1 MKIVIAGIG
10 KFGDYLTRQLAKENN
25 EITVIDI
32 NFTGK
37 EALINNEDVNNIEG
51 NALDV
56 KILEEAGVQNSDL
69 LIASMKEDSEN
80 VMCALLARKL
90 GVKNTIARIR
100 RPEYIDSLNMI
111 KEPLGLSM
119 IISPKQLTANQIA
132 QTLSIP
138 SAIETTSFFKG
149 RIYVISLKLKEDS
162 KYIGQSIKEISQK
175 LNGNIIVCAI
185 EREDKIVIPNGET
198 IIQAED
204 KIHIT
209 GTRKDINSFLRYGNL
224 IQDKTR
230 QVMIVGGSDISKYL
244 ANQLADTDMKIKII
258 EPNKEVALEL
268 AETLDNV
275 LVINADPSDEQT
287 LFEEGI
293 QETDAF
299 VALTGIDEE
308 NIVYSMFA
316 SAQKVPKVITKINH
330 INLSGITQMAKIDA
344 VVSPHKIAANQVVQ
358 YVRAMEKGKSSSCES
373 IYNFGDNI
381 FEMIEFKVKEDFKGI
396 NQKLEELKLQD
407 DTLIGA
413 IQRGK
418 NIIYPQGKDEIKLND
433 TVLVICRNNKVKELN
448 DMIK

>member
-37 EALINNEDVNNIEG
+37 EALINNEDINNIEG

-80 VMCALLARKL
+80 VMCALLSRKL

-185 EREDKIVIPNGET
+185 EREDSVVIPNGET

-244 ANQLADTDMKIKII
+244 ANQLADTDMKVKIV

-316 SAQKVPKVITKINH
+316 SSQKVPKVITKINH

-418 NIIYPQGKDEIKLND
+418 NIIYPQGKDEIRLND

>member
-25 EITVIDI
+25 EITVIDT
-32 NFTGK
+32 NFETK
-37 EALINNEDVNNIEG
+37 EALINNEDINNIEG

-185 EREDKIVIPNGET
+185 EREDSVVIPNGET

-244 ANQLADTDMKIKII
+244 ANQLADTDMKVKII

-316 SAQKVPKVITKINH
+316 SSQKVPKVITKINH

-396 NQKLEELKLQD
+396 NKKIEELKLQD

-418 NIIYPQGKDEIKLND
+418 NIIYPQGKDEIRLND

>member
-25 EITVIDI
+25 EITVIDT
-32 NFTGK
+32 NFETK
-37 EALINNEDVNNIEG
+37 EALINNEDINNIEG

-80 VMCALLARKL
+80 VMCALLSRKL

-185 EREDKIVIPNGET
+185 EREDSVVIPNGET

-244 ANQLADTDMKIKII
+244 ANQLADTDMKVKII

-316 SAQKVPKVITKINH
+316 SSQKVPKVITKINH

-396 NQKLEELKLQD
+396 NKKIEELKMID

>member
-37 EALINNEDVNNIEG
+37 EALINNEDINNIEG

-230 QVMIVGGSDISKYL
+230 QVMVVGGSDISKYL

-316 SAQKVPKVITKINH
+316 SSQKVPKVITKINH

-396 NQKLEELKLQD
+396 NKKIEELKLQD

>member
-25 EITVIDI
+25 EITVIDT
-32 NFTGK
+32 NFETK
-37 EALINNEDVNNIEG
+37 EALINNEDINNIEG
-51 NALDV
+51 NALDI

-80 VMCALLARKL
+80 VMCALLSRKL

-119 IISPKQLTANQIA
+119 IINPKSLTANQIA

-185 EREDKIVIPNGET
+185 EREDSVVIPNGET

-396 NQKLEELKLQD
+396 NKKLEELKLQD

>member
-25 EITVIDI
+25 EITVIDT
-32 NFTGK
+32 NFETK
-37 EALINNEDVNNIEG
+37 EALINNEDINNIEG

-185 EREDKIVIPNGET
+185 EREDSVVIPNGET

-230 QVMIVGGSDISKYL
+230 QVMVVGGSDISKYL
-244 ANQLADTDMKIKII
+244 ANQLADTDMKVKIV

-316 SAQKVPKVITKINH
+316 SSQKVPKVITKINH

-396 NQKLEELKLQD
+396 NKKIEELKLQD

>member
-37 EALINNEDVNNIEG
+37 EALINNEDINNIEG

-162 KYIGQSIKEISQK
+162 KYIGQPIKDISQK

-230 QVMIVGGSDISKYL
+230 QVMVVGGSDISKYL

-396 NQKLEELKLQD
+396 NKKLEELKLQD

>member
-37 EALINNEDVNNIEG
+37 EALINNEDINNIEG

-162 KYIGQSIKEISQK
+162 KYIGQPIKDISQK

-185 EREDKIVIPNGET
+185 EREDSVVIPNGET

-230 QVMIVGGSDISKYL
+230 QVMVVGGSDISKYL

-316 SAQKVPKVITKINH
+316 SSQKVPKVITKINH

-396 NQKLEELKLQD
+396 NKKIEELKLQD

-418 NIIYPQGKDEIKLND
+418 NIIYPQGKDEIRLND

>member
-32 NFTGK
+32 NFNGK
-37 EALINNEDVNNIEG
+37 EALINNEDINNIEG

-162 KYIGQSIKEISQK
+162 KYIGQSIKDISQK

-268 AETLDNV
+268 AETLDKV

-396 NQKLEELKLQD
+396 NKKLEELKLQD

-418 NIIYPQGKDEIKLND
+418 NIIYPQGKDEIRLND

>member
-37 EALINNEDVNNIEG
+37 EALINNEDINNIEG

-316 SAQKVPKVITKINH
+316 SSQKVPKVITKINH

-396 NQKLEELKLQD
+396 NKKLEELKLQD

-418 NIIYPQGKDEIKLND
+418 NIIYPQGKDEIRLND

>member
-37 EALINNEDVNNIEG
+37 EALINNEDINNIEG

-69 LIASMKEDSEN
+69 LISSMKEDSEN

-185 EREDKIVIPNGET
+185 EREDSVVIPNGET

-244 ANQLADTDMKIKII
+244 ANQLADTDMKVKIV

-316 SAQKVPKVITKINH
+316 SSQKVPKVITKINH

-396 NQKLEELKLQD
+396 NKKIEELKLQD

-418 NIIYPQGKDEIKLND
+418 NIIYPQGKDEIRLND

>member
-32 NFTGK
+32 NFNGK
-37 EALINNEDVNNIEG
+37 EALINNEDINNIEG

-69 LIASMKEDSEN
+69 LISSMKEDSEN

-185 EREDKIVIPNGET
+185 EREDSVVIPNGET

-244 ANQLADTDMKIKII
+244 ANQLADTDMKVKII

-396 NQKLEELKLQD
+396 NKKLEELKLQD

-418 NIIYPQGKDEIKLND
+418 NIIYPQGKDEIRLND

>member
-37 EALINNEDVNNIEG
+37 EALINNEDINNIEG

-69 LIASMKEDSEN
+69 LISSMKEDSEN
-80 VMCALLARKL
+80 IMCALLSRKL

-185 EREDKIVIPNGET
+185 EREDSVVIPNGET

-244 ANQLADTDMKIKII
+244 ANQLADTDMKVKIV

-396 NQKLEELKLQD
+396 NKKLEELKLQD

>member
-37 EALINNEDVNNIEG
+37 EALINNEDINNIEG

-185 EREDKIVIPNGET
+185 EREDGVVIPNGET

-244 ANQLADTDMKIKII
+244 ANQLADTDMKVKIV

-316 SAQKVPKVITKINH
+316 SSQKVPKVITKINH

-373 IYNFGDNI
+373 IYNFGDDI

-396 NQKLEELKLQD
+396 NKKLEELKLQD

-418 NIIYPQGKDEIKLND
+418 NIIYPQGKDEIRLND

>member
-25 EITVIDI
+25 EITVIDT
-32 NFTGK
+32 NFETK
-37 EALINNEDVNNIEG
+37 EALINNEDINNIEG

-162 KYIGQSIKEISQK
+162 KYIGQSIKDISQK

-230 QVMIVGGSDISKYL
+230 QVMVVGGSDISKYL

-316 SAQKVPKVITKINH
+316 SSQKVPKVITKINH

-396 NQKLEELKLQD
+396 NKKIEELKLQE

>member
-37 EALINNEDVNNIEG
+37 EALINNEDINNIEG

-185 EREDKIVIPNGET
+185 EREDSVVIPNGET

-316 SAQKVPKVITKINH
+316 SSQKVPKVITKINH

-396 NQKLEELKLQD
+396 NKKIEELKLQD

>member
-25 EITVIDI
+25 EITVIDT
-32 NFTGK
+32 NFETK
-37 EALINNEDVNNIEG
+37 EALINNEDINNIEG
-51 NALDV
+51 NALDI

-80 VMCALLARKL
+80 VMCALLSRKL

-119 IISPKQLTANQIA
+119 IINPKSLTANQIA

-185 EREDKIVIPNGET
+185 EREYSVVIPNGET

-244 ANQLADTDMKIKII
+244 ANQLADTDMKVKII

-316 SAQKVPKVITKINH
+316 SSQKVPKVITKINH

-396 NQKLEELKLQD
+396 NKKLEELKLQD

>member
-37 EALINNEDVNNIEG
+37 EALINNEDINNIEG
-51 NALDV
+51 NALDI

-80 VMCALLARKL
+80 VMCALLSRKL

-119 IISPKQLTANQIA
+119 IINPKSLTANQIA

-185 EREDKIVIPNGET
+185 EREDSVVIPNGET

-244 ANQLADTDMKIKII
+244 ANQLADTDMKVKII

-316 SAQKVPKVITKINH
+316 SSQKVPKVITKINH

-396 NQKLEELKLQD
+396 NKKIEELKLQD

>member
-32 NFTGK
+32 NFNGK
-37 EALINNEDVNNIEG
+37 EALINNEDINNIEG

-185 EREDKIVIPNGET
+185 EREDSVVIPNGET

-244 ANQLADTDMKIKII
+244 ANQLADTDMKVKIV
-258 EPNKEVALEL
+258 EPNKEVALDL
-268 AETLDNV
+268 AESLENA

-396 NQKLEELKLQD
+396 NKKIEELKLQE

>member
-32 NFTGK
+32 NFNGK
-37 EALINNEDVNNIEG
+37 EALINNEDINNIEG

-162 KYIGQSIKEISQK
+162 KYIGQSIKDISQK

-268 AETLDNV
+268 AETLDKV

-396 NQKLEELKLQD
+396 NKKLEELKLQD

>member
-25 EITVIDI
+25 EIIVIDI

-37 EALINNEDVNNIEG
+37 EALINNEDINNIEG
-51 NALDV
+51 NALDI

-80 VMCALLARKL
+80 VMCALLSRKF

-185 EREDKIVIPNGET
+185 EREDSVVIPNGET

-316 SAQKVPKVITKINH
+316 SSQKVPKVITKINH

-396 NQKLEELKLQD
+396 NKKLEELKLQD

>member
-37 EALINNEDVNNIEG
+37 EALINNEDINNIEG

-69 LIASMKEDSEN
+69 LISSMKEDSEN

-162 KYIGQSIKEISQK
+162 KYIGQSIKDISQK

-185 EREDKIVIPNGET
+185 EREDSVVIPNGET

-230 QVMIVGGSDISKYL
+230 QVMVVGGSDISKYL

-396 NQKLEELKLQD
+396 NKKLEELKLQD

>member
-32 NFTGK
+32 NFNGK
-37 EALINNEDVNNIEG
+37 EALINNEDINNIEG

-69 LIASMKEDSEN
+69 LISSMKEDSEN

-162 KYIGQSIKEISQK
+162 KYIGQSIKDISQK

-316 SAQKVPKVITKINH
+316 SSQKVPKVITKINH

-396 NQKLEELKLQD
+396 NKKLEELKLQD

-418 NIIYPQGKDEIKLND
+418 NIIYPQGKDEIRLND

>member
-32 NFTGK
+32 NFNGK
-37 EALINNEDVNNIEG
+37 EALINNEDINNIEG

-162 KYIGQSIKEISQK
+162 KYIGQSIKDISQK

-230 QVMIVGGSDISKYL
+230 KVMVVGGSDISKYL

-396 NQKLEELKLQD
+396 NQKLEELKMID

>member
-37 EALINNEDVNNIEG
+37 EALINNEDINNIEG

-185 EREDKIVIPNGET
+185 EREDSVVIPNGET

-244 ANQLADTDMKIKII
+244 ANQLADTDMKVKIV

-316 SAQKVPKVITKINH
+316 SSQKVPKVITKINH

-396 NQKLEELKLQD
+396 NKKIEELKLQD

>member
-37 EALINNEDVNNIEG
+37 EALINNEDINNIEG

-80 VMCALLARKL
+80 VMCALLSRKL

-185 EREDKIVIPNGET
+185 EREDSVVIPNGET

-244 ANQLADTDMKIKII
+244 ANQLADTDMKVKII

-316 SAQKVPKVITKINH
+316 SSQKVPKVITKINH

-396 NQKLEELKLQD
+396 NQKLEELKMID

>member
-25 EITVIDI
+25 EITVIDT
-32 NFTGK
+32 NFETK
-37 EALINNEDVNNIEG
+37 EALINNEDINNIEG

-185 EREDKIVIPNGET
+185 EREEKIVIPNGET

-258 EPNKEVALEL
+258 EPNREVALEL

-316 SAQKVPKVITKINH
+316 SSQKVPKVITKINH

-396 NQKLEELKLQD
+396 NKKIEELKLQD

>member
-25 EITVIDI
+25 EIIVIDI
-32 NFTGK
+32 NFNGK
-37 EALINNEDVNNIEG
+37 EALINNEDINNIEG

-69 LIASMKEDSEN
+69 LISSMKEDSEN

-230 QVMIVGGSDISKYL
+230 QVMVVGGSDISKYL

-316 SAQKVPKVITKINH
+316 SSQKVPKVITKINH

-396 NQKLEELKLQD
+396 NKKIEELKLQD

>member
-37 EALINNEDVNNIEG
+37 EALINNEDINNIEG

-69 LIASMKEDSEN
+69 LISSMKEDSEN

-162 KYIGQSIKEISQK
+162 KYIGQSIKDISQK

-230 QVMIVGGSDISKYL
+230 QVMVVGGSDISKYL
-244 ANQLADTDMKIKII
+244 ANQLADTNMKIKII

-396 NQKLEELKLQD
+396 NKKLEELKLQD

-418 NIIYPQGKDEIKLND
+418 NIIYPQGKDEIRLND

>member
-25 EITVIDI
+25 EITVIDT
-32 NFTGK
+32 NFETK
-37 EALINNEDVNNIEG
+37 EALINNEDINNIEG
-51 NALDV
+51 NALDI

-69 LIASMKEDSEN
+69 LISSMKEDSEN
-80 VMCALLARKL
+80 VMCALLSRKL

-244 ANQLADTDMKIKII
+244 ANQLADTDMKVKIV

-316 SAQKVPKVITKINH
+316 SSQKVPKVITKINH

-396 NQKLEELKLQD
+396 NKKIEELKLQD

>member
-32 NFTGK
+32 NFNGK
-37 EALINNEDVNNIEG
+37 EALINNEDINNIEG

-396 NQKLEELKLQD
+396 NKKLEELKLQD

-418 NIIYPQGKDEIKLND
+418 NIIYPQGKDEIRLND

>member
-25 EITVIDI
+25 EITVIDT
-32 NFTGK
+32 NFETK
-37 EALINNEDVNNIEG
+37 EALINNEDINNIEG

-185 EREDKIVIPNGET
+185 EREDSVVIPNGET

-244 ANQLADTDMKIKII
+244 ANQLADTDMKVKIV

-396 NQKLEELKLQD
+396 NKKIEELKMID

>member
-37 EALINNEDVNNIEG
+37 EALINNEDINNIEG
-51 NALDV
+51 NALDI

-80 VMCALLARKL
+80 VMCALLSRKL

-119 IISPKQLTANQIA
+119 IINPKSLTANQIA

-185 EREDKIVIPNGET
+185 EREDSVVIPNGET

-244 ANQLADTDMKIKII
+244 ANQLADTDMKVKIV

-316 SAQKVPKVITKINH
+316 SSQKVPKVITKINH

-396 NQKLEELKLQD
+396 NKKLEELKLQD

-418 NIIYPQGKDEIKLND
+418 NIIYPQGKDEIRLND

>member
-25 EITVIDI
+25 EITVIDT
-32 NFTGK
+32 NFETK
-37 EALINNEDVNNIEG
+37 EALINNEDINNIEG
-51 NALDV
+51 NALDI

-80 VMCALLARKL
+80 VMCALLSRKL

-185 EREDKIVIPNGET
+185 EREDSVVIPNGET

-244 ANQLADTDMKIKII
+244 ANQLADTDMKVKIV

-287 LFEEGI
+287 LFEERI

-316 SAQKVPKVITKINH
+316 SSQKVPKVITKINH

-396 NQKLEELKLQD
+396 NKKIEELKLQE

>member
-25 EITVIDI
+25 EITVIDT
-32 NFTGK
+32 NFETK
-37 EALINNEDVNNIEG
+37 EALINNEDINNIEG
-51 NALDV
+51 NALDI

-80 VMCALLARKL
+80 VMCALLSRKL

-244 ANQLADTDMKIKII
+244 ANQLADTDMKVKIV

-316 SAQKVPKVITKINH
+316 SSQKVPKVITKINH

-396 NQKLEELKLQD
+396 NKKIEELKLQD

-418 NIIYPQGKDEIKLND
+418 NIIYPQGKDEIRLND

>member
-37 EALINNEDVNNIEG
+37 EALINNEDINNIEG

-69 LIASMKEDSEN
+69 LISSMKEDSEN

-230 QVMIVGGSDISKYL
+230 QVMVVGGSDISKYL

-268 AETLDNV
+268 AETLDKV

-396 NQKLEELKLQD
+396 NKKLEELKLQD

>member
-32 NFTGK
+32 NFNGK
-37 EALINNEDVNNIEG
+37 EALINNEDINNIEG

-162 KYIGQSIKEISQK
+162 KYIGQSIKDISQK

-244 ANQLADTDMKIKII
+244 ANQLADTDMKVKIV

-316 SAQKVPKVITKINH
+316 SSQKVPKVITKINH

-396 NQKLEELKLQD
+396 NKKIEELKLQE

>member
-25 EITVIDI
+25 EIIVIDI

-37 EALINNEDVNNIEG
+37 EALINNEDINNIEG
-51 NALDV
+51 NALDI

-185 EREDKIVIPNGET
+185 EREDSVVIPNGET

-230 QVMIVGGSDISKYL
+230 QVMVVGGSDISKYL
-244 ANQLADTDMKIKII
+244 ANQLADTDMKVKII

-316 SAQKVPKVITKINH
+316 SSQKVPKVITKINH

-396 NQKLEELKLQD
+396 NKKIEELKLQD

-418 NIIYPQGKDEIKLND
+418 NIIYPQGKDEIRLND

>member
-37 EALINNEDVNNIEG
+37 EALINNEDINNIEG

-69 LIASMKEDSEN
+69 LISSMKEDSEN

-230 QVMIVGGSDISKYL
+230 QVMVVGGSDISKYL

-316 SAQKVPKVITKINH
+316 SSQKVPKVITKINH

-396 NQKLEELKLQD
+396 NKKLEELKLQD

-418 NIIYPQGKDEIKLND
+418 NIIYPQGKDEIRLND